1 MDKRPSFDEYLTPS
15 EAAKLLRR
23 SPRTLARKR
32 AEGIGPVY
40 HQEAGR
46 VLYPRSGLYSW
57 LAQHIKTPPRNGS

>member
-1 MDKRPSFDEYLTPS
+1 MERLPVIDEYLTPA
-15 EAAKLLRR
+15 EAAELLRR

-46 VLYPRSGLYSW
+46 VLYPRSGLYDW
-57 LAQHIKTPPRNGS
+57 LAQHIKTPPRNAS